1 MKVDSADNKT
11 ARIGKEQYFEILV
24 FSVLCLF
31 MISPLVQT
39 VREFIAPHKETPFGP
54 LRTYPNTIGIINV
67 LAAIVAILL
76 WGLLL
81 LHVKREW
88 QQGRKP
94 KVFLPL
100 AVFGALA
107 LWIYISQTVNGFT
120 EIAYVGDNYRS
131 ESLFTFILYLIGYF
145 FLGIVLQSDRL
156 RKALCIVFLGTNLII
171 GILSL
176 IDHYISPLTVF
187 SDSDGMAAIFNQF
200 NHYGYYL
207 VLAIL
212 ISAVLFIAAGE
223 PIWLRV
229 FCAVVFVTD
238 NVILILNNTFGCY
251 LAVIAALVF
260 GTAVVIIGRRNRG
273 EIIRALIVCGAFVVI
288 TVSMH
293 LLNHSASKDVTKLV
307 DDIGKIA
314 ADDEKA
320 KYAGTG
326 RWSLWTHTVEYIKV
340 KPVFG
345 WGVEGTSEMLQI
357 ETKGINS
364 RPHNE
369 YLQWAAFFGI
379 PATLLYFAALC
390 LVMFGMFP
398 RVRKADAVSL
408 ACFVAA
414 AGYIASSFVGNTMYY
429 TTPFFIIFLGMTCRD
444 RYYKKR
450 NDAELERK

>member
-11 ARIGKEQYFEILV
+11 GRTGKEQYLEILV
-24 FSVLCLF
+24 FFVLCLF

-54 LRTYPNTIGIINV
+54 LRTYPNTTGIINV

-145 FLGIVLQSDRL
+145 FLGVVLQSDRL

-171 GILSL
+171 GILVL
-176 IDHYISPLTVF
+176 IGYFTSPLEVF
-187 SDSDGMAAIFNQF
+187 SDSEGVAAIFHQF

-212 ISAVLFIAAGE
+212 VSAALFIAAGE
-223 PIWLRV
+223 QVWLRV
-229 FCAVVFVTD
+229 LCAVVFVTD

-293 LLNHSASKDVTKLV
+293 LFNHSAAKDVTKLV
-307 DDIGKIA
+307 DDIGNIA

-320 KYAGTG
+320 KNAGTG
-326 RWSLWTHTVEYIKV
+326 RWLLWTLTVDHIKER
-340 KPVFG
+340 PVFG
-345 WGVEGTSEMLQI
+345 WGVDGIEEQLRAGTNGM
-357 ETKGINS
+357 ND

-369 YLQWAAFFGI
+369 YLQWSVFFGI
-379 PATLLYFAALC
+379 PAGLLYFAGLC
-390 LVMFGMFP
+390 FVMFGMFP
-398 RVRKADAVSL
+398 RIRKTDSVSL
-408 ACFVAA
+408 ACFIAS

-429 TTPFFIIFLGMTCRD
+429 TAPFFFIILGMVCRD
-444 RYYKKR
+444 RFYAK
-450 NDAELERK
+450 